1 MVSLVCPAAAAA
13 AEIELDDEAEPDPVL
28 VVGIVPAIEP
38 ERKWTTWSA
47 NDGERVRS
55 LATLRFTQQ
64 NHDDRLLK
72 HVK

>member
-38 ERKWTTWSA
+38 ECKSRTWSA
-47 NDGERVRS
+47 NDGERAQFAQLS
-55 LATLRFTQQ
+55 
-64 NHDDRLLK
+64 
-72 HVK
+72 